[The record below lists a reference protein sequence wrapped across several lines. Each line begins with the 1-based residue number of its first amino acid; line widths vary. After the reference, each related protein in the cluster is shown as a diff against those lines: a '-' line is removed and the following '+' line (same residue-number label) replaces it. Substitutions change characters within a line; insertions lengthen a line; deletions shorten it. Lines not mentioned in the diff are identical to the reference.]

1 MNGPIPFPGSTPVT
15 LLEPSEVFTVDEL
28 AAILKTKRGEIYR
41 QVQSGNFPHFRVGNR
56 LRFLGSEIN
65 LWINHN
71 MGGVL

>member
-15 LLEPSEVFTVDEL
+15 LLESDAVFTVDEL
-28 AAILKTKRGEIYR
+28 ATIFKTNRKAIYR
-41 QVQSGNFPHFRVGNR
+41 QVGSLNFPHFRVGNQV
-56 LRFLGSEIN
+56 RFLGSEIN